1 MTAQCSALN
10 GASTLQY
17 AIQRFRVYHGRG
29 DAKTGE
35 ARAVNDFKERV
46 FSRHIRAVTCV
57 YTQLV
62 LEQMQEI
69 QNSCV
74 GIELDPVPYPYLR
87 RCSLLSSCW
96 KWESRFHLLCL
107 IGWISPSGWNFLQ
120 NSVEK
125 TNFRPIR

>member
-29 DAKTGE
+29 DAKTVE
-35 ARAVNDFKERV
+35 ARAVNDFKEIV
-46 FSRHIRAVTCV
+46 FSRHIRTVTCF
-57 YTQLV
+57 YTQLF
-62 LEQMQEI
+62 LQQMQET

-87 RCSLLSSCW
+87 RCSLLSSCR
-96 KWESRFHLLCL
+96 KWESTFHLLLL
-107 IGWISPSGWNFLQ
+107 IGWVSPSGWNFPQ
-120 NSVEK
+120 DNVEK